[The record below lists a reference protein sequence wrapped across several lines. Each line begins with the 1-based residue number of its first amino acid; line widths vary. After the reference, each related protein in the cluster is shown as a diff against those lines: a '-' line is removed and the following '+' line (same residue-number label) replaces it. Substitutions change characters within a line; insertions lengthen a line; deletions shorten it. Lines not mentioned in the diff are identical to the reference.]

1 MTIEEPAM
9 RKIDEITDYDL
20 DEDRP
25 GTFDSDSTAGSGT
38 SDPGDSS
45 KTEDIEMAEEEKKK
59 KKKKSLKVITPTRRS
74 DRLQAKMSAGG
85 SV

>member
-20 DEDRP
+20 DEDMP
-25 GTFDSDSTAGSGT
+25 GTSDSDSTAGSGT
-38 SDPGDSS
+38 LDSGDTS
-45 KTEDIEMAEEEKKK
+45 KTEDTEMEEEKKKK